1 MKSFL
6 SAFVLG
12 VSLWSTVQAEPFGL
26 DPSRKQDTVYF
37 HSAAKLE
44 LIDGA
49 TVDLTGGFTV
59 DPQHASQGAIG
70 IIRCDLRTLKTGID
84 TRDEHMRDRYLQTED
99 YPYAFFQ
106 LTEVSDLPDTLKEGQ
121 TYTSQGKGWFYIH
134 GHKRQTTAALHV
146 TRQDQGEVRRV
157 MVRAEFEV
165 KLDDYAIERPKAV
178 FMKLAET
185 ILVEAVFS
193 GSTNM
198 SPSQAALPDWP
209 ELR

>member
-1 MKSFL
+1 MKSYL
-6 SAFVLG
+6 SAFVFA
-12 VSLWSTVQAEPFGL
+12 VSLCATVNAEPFGL

-70 IIRCDLRTLKTGID
+70 LLRCDLRTLKTGID
-84 TRDEHMRDRYLQTED
+84 TRDEHMRDRYLQTKD

-106 LTEVSDLPDTLKEGQ
+106 LAKVGGLPDTLKEGQ
-121 TYTSQGKGWFYIH
+121 TYTSQGEGWFYIH
-134 GHKRQTTAALHV
+134 GHKRLTTATLHV
-146 TRQDQGEVRRV
+146 TRQDRGDARAVK
-157 MVRAEFEV
+157 VRAEFEV

-178 FMKLAET
+178 FMKLAES
-185 ILVEAVFS
+185 IVVEAVFS

-198 SPSQAALPDWP
+198 VPSQTSLPDWP